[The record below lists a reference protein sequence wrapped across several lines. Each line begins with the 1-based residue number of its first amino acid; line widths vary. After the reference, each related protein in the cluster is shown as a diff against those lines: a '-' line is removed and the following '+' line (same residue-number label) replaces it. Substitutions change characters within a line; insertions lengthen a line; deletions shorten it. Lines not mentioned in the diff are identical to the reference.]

1 MIHGETDKINPND
14 PPTPAEQGRIEEAA
28 TLLNQYMDDL
38 EFEDETAWINL
49 YFKKIGLHEFMEF

>member
-1 MIHGETDKINPND
+1 MGKQIKSTPMT